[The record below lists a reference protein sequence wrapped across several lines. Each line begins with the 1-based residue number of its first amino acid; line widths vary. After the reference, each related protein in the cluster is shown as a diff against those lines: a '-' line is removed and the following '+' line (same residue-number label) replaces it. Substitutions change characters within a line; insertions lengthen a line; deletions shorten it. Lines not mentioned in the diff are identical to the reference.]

1 MSAENEQ
8 RTDEHADRHR
18 SAQEFSDYYAARHE
32 SAEMIARFEVVK
44 DKTLSFV
51 ARHCSGTPSRVLDV
65 GCGPGAQSMVWA
77 AAGYQV
83 SALDI
88 NGPLIENAR
97 SKAESRGLS
106 IDFRLGTADALP
118 WPDDSFD
125 VVLVPELLE
134 HVANWRQVLAEV
146 ARVTAPGGVIFLSTT
161 NALCP
166 RQEEFSLP
174 LYSWYPGPLKRYC
187 EKLAVTTRPQ
197 LANYASYPAVNWFTP
212 YGLGRAC
219 RALGIQAFDR
229 FDVLDVGAASTMKRI
244 VARLCRALPPLRF
257 LGHCFTSGTL
267 IFGLKQAT

>member
-1 MSAENEQ
+1 MSVGNDQGA
-8 RTDEHADRHR
+8 DGDIDRHR
-18 SAQEFSDYYAARHE
+18 STQEFSDYYAARHE
-32 SAEMIARFEVVK
+32 SPEMIARFEMIK
-44 DKTLSFV
+44 AKTLNFV
-51 ARHCSGTPSRVLDV
+51 AKHCSSTPARVLDV
-65 GCGPGAQSMVWA
+65 GCGPGAQSIVWA
-77 AAGYQV
+77 GDGYQV

-88 NGPLIENAR
+88 NGPLIESAR
-97 SKAESRGLS
+97 EKAESRGLT

-118 WPDDSFD
+118 WPDNSFD

-134 HVANWRQVLAEV
+134 HVANWRQVLAEM
-146 ARVTAPGGVIFLSTT
+146 ARVTAPGGVVFLSTT

-174 LYSWYPGPLKRYC
+174 LYSWYPGPLKRRC

-219 RALGIQAFDR
+219 RAYGIEVFDR
-229 FDVLDVGAASTMKRI
+229 FDVLDVGTASTMKCI

-257 LGHCFTSGTL
+257 LGHCLTSGTL
-267 IFGLKQAT
+267 IFGLKQAS